1 MLILMAGLPGTG
13 KSTLSRALAERSGGV
28 VLDKDVV
35 RASLFAPADIE
46 YSREQDDYCQQLML
60 QTAENLLS
68 RDPNLRVF
76 LDGRPFSRQYQR
88 EQVGAVA
95 ARLRTPL
102 AIIECACRERTA
114 LERLRR
120 DRETGAHLA
129 ANRSEELYAEIK
141 AAFEP
146 LREPRLTVNTDNRFT
161 ECVSLAEGYLDQVA
175 GQSRSSKGTA
185 AER

>member
-13 KSTLSRALAERSGGV
+13 KSTLSRALAERCGGV

-35 RASLFAPADIE
+35 RASQFAPADIE
-46 YSREQDDYCQQLML
+46 YSREQDDFCQRLML

-68 RDPNLRVF
+68 HNPGLRVF
-76 LDGRPFSRQYQR
+76 LDGRPFSRRYQR

-95 ARLRTPL
+95 VRLRTPL
-102 AIIECACRERTA
+102 AIIECTCSERTA
-114 LERLRR
+114 LERLKR
-120 DRETGAHLA
+120 DCETGAHLA
-129 ANRSEELYAEIK
+129 ADRSEELYPEVK

-146 LREPRLTVNTDNRFT
+146 LREPRLTVNTGNSLA
-161 ECVSLAEGYLDQVA
+161 ECVSRAEEYLDQIA
-175 GQSRSSKGTA
+175 RQSRSSKGTV